1 MKKVVIVASS
11 KLHNEIKNWITH
23 FKNKG
28 YTVLNYPKQID
39 EEKFIDI
46 YPDVYKSFFEDI
58 VQTDMLFVMN
68 EDKNGVEGYIGAEAF
83 AELSFGLVQKLVYG
97 KDIEVVLLKMPS
109 CEVQC
114 YDEIKLWLDLGKIKL
129 HSDKKD
135 NDFIKV
141 D

>member
-11 KLHNEIKNWITH
+11 KLQNEIKNWIAN
-23 FKNKG
+23 FEKEG

-39 EEKFIDI
+39 EEKFMDVYPDI
-46 YPDVYKSFFEDI
+46 YKEFFVDI
-58 VQTDMLFVMN
+58 VQTDLLFVMN
-68 EDKNGVEGYIGAEAF
+68 EDKNSVEGYIGAEAF
-83 AELSFGLVQKLVYG
+83 AELSFGLVQKLIYG

-109 CEVQC
+109 HEVQC

-129 HSDKKD
+129 YSD
-135 NDFIKV
+135 IKE